1 MRHAT
6 EILFMLSWQYS
17 LFLCLDIWKKV
28 PLGVHRW
35 THVLRGG
42 KIPCLAHSVSSILKK
57 YSIPLFSILNRVS
70 ILMHFALNGVR
81 IERFQ
86 QHNHNQTSLITQQNQ
101 LCQLFSEL
109 KRKKEKRRRRHEHD
123 VAKIIDILSV
133 SLSLKVSLQMIKFF
147 GQEK

>member
-1 MRHAT
+1 
-6 EILFMLSWQYS
+6 
-17 LFLCLDIWKKV
+17 
-28 PLGVHRW
+28 
-35 THVLRGG
+35 
-42 KIPCLAHSVSSILKK
+42 
-57 YSIPLFSILNRVS
+57 
-70 ILMHFALNGVR
+70 MHFALNRVR

-86 QHNHNQTSLITQQNQ
+86 QHNPNQTSLITQQNQ
-101 LCQLFSEL
+101 LFQLFSEL

>member
-1 MRHAT
+1 M
-6 EILFMLSWQYS
+6 
-17 LFLCLDIWKKV
+17 
-28 PLGVHRW
+28 
-35 THVLRGG
+35 LRGG

-81 IERFQ
+81 IERLQ
-86 QHNHNQTSLITQQNQ
+86 QHNPNQTSLITQQNQ